1 MASKLP
7 SILLRLNYQKAA
19 EEYLRN
25 LPLTHFMEATAQ
37 ATQRKI
43 TWDSLDL
50 VHSRSPDVQVFNE
63 LLLQYPIRGE
73 EHPGQ
78 VVPDNMVVRYSEP
91 IKADTSYDLPFQPV
105 GPFWVFEYVSQRSRR
120 KDYDISFQKYERL
133 KIPYYLL
140 FYPDNQE
147 LTLFHYGSRK
157 YVSVK
162 PDHNNHFAI
171 VGLEM
176 EVALLD
182 GWVRYWHKNE
192 LLPLPADLQRDLDET
207 RQQLRR
213 SNRRV
218 RTLQHRAEAEA
229 QRAEAEAQRA
239 EAEAQRAEAE
249 AQRAE
254 AERQARLAAE
264 QELAQLRARL
274 SENHSRRAN
283 GG

>member
-7 SILLRLNYQKAA
+7 PILLRLHYQKAA

-25 LPLTHFMEATAQ
+25 LPLTHFMEATPQ

-50 VHSRSPDVQVFNE
+50 VHARRHDVQVFNE
-63 LLLQYPIRGE
+63 LLIQYPLRGQDKF
-73 EHPGQ
+73 GQ
-78 VVPDNMVVRYSEP
+78 VVPDNMVVVWHEP
-91 IKADTSYDLPFQPV
+91 IKAGTSYDLPFQPA
-105 GPFWVFEYVSQRSRR
+105 GPFWVFEYVSQRSQR
-120 KDYDISFQKYERL
+120 KDYDTSFHKYERL
-133 KIPYYLL
+133 KIPYYLT
-140 FYPDNQE
+140 FYPDGLE
-147 LTLFHYGSRK
+147 LTLFRYGSRK

-162 PDHNNHFAI
+162 PDRSGHFAI
-171 VGLEM
+171 PELEM

-182 GWVRYWHKNE
+182 DWVRYWYQGE

-218 RTLQHRAEAEA
+218 RTLQ
-229 QRAEAEAQRA
+229 QRA

-254 AERQARLAAE
+254 AERQARLALE
-264 QELAQLRARL
+264 EELTQLRARL
-274 SENHSRRAN
+274 GENQPRREN
-283 GG
+283 GR

>member
-7 SILLRLNYQKAA
+7 PILMRLHYQKAA

-50 VHSRSPDVQVFNE
+50 VHSRRSDVQVFNE
-63 LLLQYPIRGE
+63 LLVQYPIRGE
-73 EHPGQ
+73 EQLGQ
-78 VVPDNMVVRYSEP
+78 VVPDNMVVVWSEP
-91 IKADTSYDLPFQPV
+91 IKADTSYDLPFQPA

-120 KDYDISFQKYERL
+120 KDYDTSFHKYERL
-133 KIPYYLL
+133 KIRYYLT
-140 FYPDNQE
+140 FYPDGQE
-147 LTLFHYGSRK
+147 LTLFRYGSRK

-162 PDHNNHFAI
+162 PDRNGHYA
-171 VGLEM
+171 VPELEM

-182 GWVRYWHKNE
+182 DWVRYWYQGE
-192 LLPLPADLQRDLDET
+192 LLPLPADLQHDLDQT
-207 RQQLRR
+207 RRQLQR

-218 RTLQHRAEAEA
+218 RTYQ
-229 QRAEAEAQRA
+229 
-239 EAEAQRAEAE
+239 QRAEAE

-254 AERQARLAAE
+254 AERQARIAAE
-264 QELAQLRARL
+264 QELAHLRARL
-274 SENHSRRAN
+274 AENQARREN
-283 GG
+283 GC

>member
-7 SILLRLNYQKAA
+7 PILLRLHYQKAA

-50 VHSRSPDVQVFNE
+50 VHSRRPDVQVFNE
-63 LLLQYPIRGE
+63 LLLQYPQRGE
-73 EHPGQ
+73 EQLGQ
-78 VVPDNMVVRYSEP
+78 VVPDNMVVVWPEP
-91 IKADTSYDLPFQPV
+91 IKADTSFDLPFQPD

-120 KDYDISFQKYERL
+120 KDYDTSFHKYERL
-133 KIPYYLL
+133 KIPYYLT
-140 FYPDNQE
+140 FYPDGQE
-147 LTLFHYGSRK
+147 LTLFRYGSRK

-162 PDHNNHFAI
+162 PDNHGHYAI
-171 VGLEM
+171 PDLEM

-182 GWVRYWHKNE
+182 DWVRYWYQGE
-192 LLPLPADLQRDLDET
+192 LLPLPADLQRDLGET
-207 RQQLRR
+207 RRQLRR

-218 RTLQHRAEAEA
+218 RTLQ
-229 QRAEAEAQRA
+229 
-239 EAEAQRAEAE
+239 QRAEAE

-254 AERQARLAAE
+254 AERQARIAVE

-274 SENHSRRAN
+274 TADQPRRENGR
-283 GG
+283 

>member
-1 MASKLP
+1 MPSKLP
-7 SILLRLNYQKAA
+7 SILLRLHYRKAA

-50 VHSRSPDVQVFNE
+50 VHGRRPDVQVFNE
-63 LLLQYPIRGE
+63 LLVQYPLRGE
-73 EHPGQ
+73 EKLGQ
-78 VVPDNMVVRYSEP
+78 VVPDNMVVVWHEP
-91 IKADTSYDLPFQPV
+91 IEAEGSYDLPFQPA
-105 GPFWVFEYVSQRSRR
+105 GPYWVFEYVSPNNPR
-120 KDYDISFQKYERL
+120 KDYDISFRKYERL

-147 LTLFHYGSRK
+147 LTLFRYGSRK

-162 PDHNNHFAI
+162 PDREGRFAI
-171 VGLEM
+171 AELEM
-176 EVALLD
+176 ELALLD
-182 GWVRYWHKNE
+182 GWVRYWYQGE
-192 LLPLPADLQRDLDET
+192 LLPLPVDLQRDLDET
-207 RQQLRR
+207 KRQLRR

-218 RTLQHRAEAEA
+218 RTLQ
-229 QRAEAEAQRA
+229 
-239 EAEAQRAEAE
+239 QRAEAE

-274 SENHSRRAN
+274 AENQPRREN
-283 GG
+283 GR

>member
-7 SILLRLNYQKAA
+7 PILLRLNYQRAA

-25 LPLTHFMEATAQ
+25 LPLSHFMEATAQ

-50 VHSRSPDVQVFNE
+50 VHSRRPDVQVFNE
-63 LLLQYPIRGE
+63 LLIQYPLRGE
-73 EHPGQ
+73 EQLGQ
-78 VVPDNMVVRYSEP
+78 VVPDNMVVVCPQP

-120 KDYDISFQKYERL
+120 KDYDTSFHKYERL
-133 KIPYYLL
+133 KIPYYLT
-140 FYPDNQE
+140 FYPDGQE
-147 LTLFHYGSRK
+147 LTLFRYGSRK

-162 PDHNNHFAI
+162 PDDNDHFA
-171 VGLEM
+171 VAELEM

-182 GWVRYWHKNE
+182 GWVRFWYQGE
-192 LLPLPADLQRDLDET
+192 LLPLPADLQHDLDET
-207 RQQLRR
+207 RRQLRR
-213 SNRRV
+213 SNRRA
-218 RTLQHRAEAEA
+218 RTLQ

-254 AERQARLAAE
+254 AERQARLALE

-274 SENHSRRAN
+274 AENHGRRGN
-283 GG
+283 GR

>member
-7 SILLRLNYQKAA
+7 SILLRLQYQKAA

-37 ATQRKI
+37 ARQRKI
-43 TWDSLDL
+43 TWDSFDL
-50 VHSRSPDVQVFNE
+50 VHARRPDVQVFNE
-63 LLLQYPIRGE
+63 LLIQYPRRGE
-73 EHPGQ
+73 ERLGQ
-78 VVPDNMVVRYSEP
+78 VVPDNMVVIWPEP

-105 GPFWVFEYVSQRSRR
+105 GPFWVFEYVSQHSRR
-120 KDYDISFQKYERL
+120 KDYDTSFQKYEHL
-133 KIPYYLL
+133 KIRYYLL

-147 LTLFHYGSRK
+147 VTLFRYGSRRK

-162 PDHNNHFAI
+162 PNGEGRFA
-171 VGLEM
+171 VPEVEM
-176 EVALLD
+176 QLALLD
-182 GWVRYWHKNE
+182 GWVRYWYQGE
-192 LLPLPADLQRDLDET
+192 LLPLPEELQHDLDET

-213 SNRRV
+213 STRRA
-218 RTLQHRAEAEA
+218 RTLQ
-229 QRAEAEAQRA
+229 
-239 EAEAQRAEAE
+239 QRAEAE

-274 SENHSRRAN
+274 TENQARRDAN
-283 GG
+283 R